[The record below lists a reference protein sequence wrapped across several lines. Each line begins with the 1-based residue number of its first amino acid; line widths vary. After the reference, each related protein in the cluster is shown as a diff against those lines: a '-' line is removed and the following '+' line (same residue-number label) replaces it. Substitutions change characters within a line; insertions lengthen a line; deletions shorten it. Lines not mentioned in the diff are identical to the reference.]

1 MAPLDGLVVLQVL
14 RRSIAKRQTNLL
26 SLSVTLV
33 VNEKS
38 KEEVEEILD
47 TVLTPYKT
55 GLTKAK
61 DIHTMT
67 VVPDQDALT
76 SFGQRL
82 NIAVVGA
89 NGRIGAAIAG
99 LLATNPNVSKV
110 FRLMRDPYYSGAS
123 ETRILLDLENEKT
136 IRDAAAAVA
145 CAAESLHLVIVA
157 TGVLH
162 DGQSL
167 QPEKS
172 WNALTDSAL
181 ERAFR
186 INATGPALVAKH
198 FLPLLAV
205 NRKTAFAALSA
216 RVGSIQENRLGGW
229 YAYRASKA
237 ALNML
242 IKSLS
247 IELARKRPRAL
258 CIGLHP
264 GTVDTPLSEPF
275 QRNVPEGALF
285 TPNQAAEYF
294 LRALDSLK
302 PEDTGNQFAWD
313 GCQIPA

>member
-1 MAPLDGLVVLQVL
+1 MTA
-14 RRSIAKRQTNLL
+14 LL
-26 SLSVTLV
+26 
-33 VNEKS
+33 N
-38 KEEVEEILD
+38 
-47 TVLTPYKT
+47 
-55 GLTKAK
+55 
-61 DIHTMT
+61 
-67 VVPDQDALT
+67 QDALA

-89 NGRIGAAIAG
+89 NGGIGAAIARQ
-99 LLATNPNVSKV
+99 LDTSPNVSNV
-110 FRLMRDPYYSGAS
+110 FRLTRVPHRNGAS
-123 ETRILLDLENEKT
+123 GTRILLDLENEKT
-136 IRDAAAAVA
+136 IADAATAVA

-172 WNALTDSAL
+172 WNALTVPAL

-198 FLPLLAV
+198 FLPLLAAD
-205 NRKTAFAALSA
+205 RKTAFAAISA

-247 IELARKRPRAL
+247 VELARKRPRAL
-258 CIGLHP
+258 CVGLHP

-275 QRNVPEGALF
+275 QRNVPDGALF
-285 TPNQAAEYF
+285 TPNQAAELL
-294 LRALDSLK
+294 LRVMDSLT
-302 PEDTGNQFAWD
+302 PENTGNQFAWD
-313 GCQIPA
+313 GRQIPA

>member
-1 MAPLDGLVVLQVL
+1 MTA
-14 RRSIAKRQTNLL
+14 
-26 SLSVTLV
+26 VT
-33 VNEKS
+33 
-38 KEEVEEILD
+38 
-47 TVLTPYKT
+47 
-55 GLTKAK
+55 
-61 DIHTMT
+61 
-67 VVPDQDALT
+67 DQEALT

-89 NGRIGAAIAG
+89 NGRIGAAIAE

-110 FRLMRDPYYSGAS
+110 FRLMRDPHCSGAIG
-123 ETRILLDLENEKT
+123 THILLDLEDEKT
-136 IRDAAAAVA
+136 IGDAAAVVA
-145 CAAESLHLVIVA
+145 REVDSLHLVIVA

-167 QPEKS
+167 QPERS

-181 ERAFR
+181 ERTFR
-186 INATGPALVAKH
+186 INATGPALVDKH
-198 FLPLLAV
+198 FLPLLAK
-205 NRKTAFAALSA
+205 NRKTAFAAISA
-216 RVGSIQENRLGGW
+216 RVGSIQDNRLGGW

-264 GTVDTPLSEPF
+264 GTVDTPLSKPF
-275 QRNVPEGALF
+275 QHNVPEGTLF
-285 TPNQAAEYF
+285 TPNQAAGNM
-294 LRALDSLK
+294 LRVLDSLK